1 MKFRVIAFFSY
12 INFLTPFFLLCQVMW
27 LFREAG
33 APYLFLHALWNPAIR
48 WRNGEFRLRW
58 GGKAEA
64 VLTRLIPPAAAAA
77 DTTASSPPSPLLG
90 SKTDY
95 CIGGGGGDR
104 SSPPPS
110 YGEAMGG
117 RHHLLPLAVKSV
129 I

>member
-1 MKFRVIAFFSY
+1 
-12 INFLTPFFLLCQVMW
+12 MW

-64 VLTRLIPPAAAAA
+64 VLLRSAATATDSAAL
-77 DTTASSPPSPLLG
+77 SSLSGKTGLDCSEQQLL
-90 SKTDY
+90 
-95 CIGGGGGDR
+95 
-104 SSPPPS
+104 SPPPS
-110 YGEAMGG
+110 YGEAMSG
-117 RHHLLPLAVKSV
+117 RHLLPLAIKSV

>member
-1 MKFRVIAFFSY
+1 
-12 INFLTPFFLLCQVMW
+12 MW

-64 VLTRLIPPAAAAA
+64 VLTRANPA
-77 DTTASSPPSPLLG
+77 DSSSSSSPSPLA
-90 SKTDY
+90 SKMSSDY
-95 CIGGGGGDR
+95 CGGGSSGDR

-110 YGEAMGG
+110 YGEAMGS